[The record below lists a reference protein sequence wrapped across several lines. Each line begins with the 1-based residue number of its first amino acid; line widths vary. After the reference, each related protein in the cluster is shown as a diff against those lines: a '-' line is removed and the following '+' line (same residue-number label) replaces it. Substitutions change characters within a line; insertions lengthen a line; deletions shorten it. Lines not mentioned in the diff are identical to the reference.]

1 MQIDE
6 VRGRVVNLQGG
17 ASGFEGVRINLIYE
31 LVSAGKPERSASVS
45 VQVGRDGVFAANL
58 QQPDD
63 GAYTLSETG
72 HISFVLQDKNGN
84 PLPVS
89 DARVRS
95 TVLQPTKTTAT
106 GGDAKV
112 SGKSGA
118 DTVVRLDKSI
128 SVGSLLADNLVFSPA
143 TFDNIENLVKSIPV
157 SSLLAGNPVLITTTF
172 DNIENLVNPTPRV
185 LENVPRQ
192 LNKKLRGK
200 VVDSNAKLKLRDNQ
214 IVFYGSPASTGRAT
228 VLGVCSTDGDGNF
241 SLPYPAGKYKNA
253 FATVSVKPGDKLDI
267 ALTASD
273 EWPDFV
279 WLVVQGLP
287 TSMTQ
292 DEHDNCACSTKSV
305 PQLPDMED
313 LVNNS
318 QYSQDIGG
326 SCINFTTPNRA
337 LEEFA
342 YIQVI
347 RTSDPELYNPASY
360 KLEDRLAWVK
370 LRVAE
375 IQKQLALFA
384 SFPTLHLALVGQLQ
398 QLGEQE
404 PRAQGRLGGGL
415 LVDSTSSGTGTADP
429 IGPAAPKGGATAQIG
444 LDQQSEATDAYFR
457 AGIYNRNSD
466 ALQRE
471 LQILRT
477 EQDRLERLIASM
489 GRVPL
494 TGRNPIDWDDSDG
507 ILGTVQAATIAFGH
521 ILHMKQV
528 WRAAGYSLG
537 DLLYS
542 LPLAPGQKKQI
553 AVMEWDRRETAARTE
568 QLDAVDTL
576 DSTLVHDRDI
586 NEIVRANLAESQTA
600 SSHNTTAG
608 TSGGLGVGFGSGSSS
623 GASGSFGGMKFLG
636 GVSKVLGVSGGFSK
650 SKGDSWSDA
659 SQNSTRSLFSSS
671 EQNLRDRTMQNASSV
686 RSQRASVVTTVGQS
700 ESFRFTTEVVANH
713 NHCHAITIQ
722 YFEVL
727 RHFAVHH
734 ELADVQECLFVPFL
748 IENFDRRKILR
759 WRDVLS
765 TYLFAPQASLRQLRA
780 GFDSLQREEDALH
793 GDALAYSAF
802 PAERYCDEQL
812 KEVAGDL
819 SFRLHV
825 VKPNVTLPSTA
836 TDYNTIYAQVLASL
850 TLPLRGLGWWA
861 SGIGP
866 VAARLAQ
873 QIFEKQSLNGV
884 EEGFQ
889 AQLAYENF
897 VADFCKTIKVHAVL
911 QNNPSQK
918 VDLHFD
924 VTLISNNNWFR
935 NDKASIKKAMLAG
948 ETNTGARVG
957 DYNVSIALRPTSAT
971 YGVIAGL
978 RRTDII
984 RIEITAADLPYGST
998 CLVLG
1003 GTVSYQTDHYA
1014 GRLFSSRSLQN
1025 DLAGDDSALISTP
1038 LTQDEMR
1045 NPRHEDKKSAQLLER
1060 HLESNREY
1068 YHKLLWSALD
1078 EQRLF
1083 NLLDRYTIQL
1093 PRLRYKTYVDQGQ
1106 VKTGLELD
1114 GAGKPIMQYDT
1125 RSVAS
1130 VVDFKRLGFAGNSV
1144 IFAVAKGLNVNR
1156 DFLLIPNFVPSPN
1169 DRTLGVL
1176 TDQVP
1181 VDLIDFYKPA
1191 PGTKHEPKP
1200 FRISVPT
1207 KGLFAEAVSG
1217 ACNSCEKI
1225 DDSRFWKWEEHPID
1239 EPTAIEP
1246 ISTQTRRTDPGNLSP
1261 KDFATPIVNIQNAPA
1276 APDPTG
1282 LSKALDL
1289 LGKSDAFRD
1298 ITGLSETQKNAMAA
1312 LTTSS
1317 AAATQYAT
1325 TAQQL
1330 ASKAGDISLE
1340 AMKTMSAYDLDR
1352 RSKAL
1357 QGLSQLENSKLDADT
1372 KAALT
1377 KKAFEQLLGDSP
1389 ELGQMTALLRQGEQA
1404 RQEQAGK
1411 GKYDDALKVLDK
1423 AEGSQKVEIDTDGSV
1438 TVQQPVIDEDN
1449 SQNPPDLQQQLAW
1462 LKDIDLSGVG
1472 DDKRWAYMMAIMKAL
1487 REGVI
1492 FRSKE
1497 DLLQSIMQ

>member
-1 MQIDE
+1 MGMQIDE

-17 ASGFEGVRINLIYE
+17 ASGFEGVRINLLYE
-31 LVSAGKPERSASVS
+31 LVGTGKPKRSASVS
-45 VQVGRDGVFAANL
+45 VQVGLDGVFAAEL

-63 GAYTLSETG
+63 GAYTLPETG
-72 HISFVLQDKNGN
+72 RISFALQDRNGD

-89 DARVRS
+89 DARVQS
-95 TVLQPTKTTAT
+95 AVLQPAT
-106 GGDAKV
+106 GGGITKL
-112 SGKSGA
+112 SGSPGA
-118 DTVVRLDKSI
+118 DTVVTLD
-128 SVGSLLADNLVFSPA
+128 
-143 TFDNIENLVKSIPV
+143 KSIPV

-172 DNIENLVNPTPRV
+172 DNSENLVNPTPRV

-214 IVFYGSPASTGRAT
+214 VIFYGSPAATGRAT
-228 VLGVCSTDGDGNF
+228 VLGVCITDGEGNF

-267 ALTASD
+267 ALAATD

-287 TSMTQ
+287 TGMTQ
-292 DEHDNCACSTKSV
+292 DEHDDCACGVKPV
-305 PQLPDMED
+305 PQLPDMEE

-347 RTSDPELYNPASY
+347 RTSDPELYNPARY

-375 IQKQLALFA
+375 IQKQLTPFA
-384 SFPTLHLALVGQLQ
+384 SFPPLHLALVGQLQ
-398 QLGEQE
+398 QLGQQD
-404 PRAQGRLGGGL
+404 PPAQGRLAGGL
-415 LVDSTSSGTGTADP
+415 VADGSGTANPT
-429 IGPAAPKGGATAQIG
+429 GPAAPPGDANAQSG
-444 LDQQSEATDAYFR
+444 LDQQSEATDAYFQ
-457 AGIYNRNSD
+457 AGIYNRNRG

-477 EQDRLERLIASM
+477 EQDRLERQIAGM

-507 ILGTVQAATIAFGH
+507 KLGTVQAATIAFGH

-576 DSTLVHDRDI
+576 DNTLVHDRDI
-586 NEIVRANLAESQTA
+586 NEIVKANLAESLTA
-600 SSHNTTAG
+600 SSHNATKG
-608 TSGGLGVGFGSGSSS
+608 TSGGMGVGFGSGSSS
-623 GASGSFGGMKFLG
+623 GASGSYGGMNFLG
-636 GVSKVLGVSGGFSK
+636 GVSKMLGVSGGFSK
-650 SKGDSWSDA
+650 SKGESWSDA
-659 SQNSTRSLFSSS
+659 SQDSTRSLFSSS

-700 ESFRFTTEVVANH
+700 ESFRFTTEVIANH

-780 GFDSLQREEDALH
+780 GFDALQREEDALH

-802 PAERYCDEQL
+802 PAGRYCDEQL

-819 SFRLHV
+819 SFKLHV
-825 VKPNVTLPSTA
+825 VKPNIALPSTA
-836 TDYNTIYAQVLASL
+836 TDYNTIYAQVHASLAS
-850 TLPLRGLGWWA
+850 PLLGLGWWA

-873 QIFEKQSLNGV
+873 QIFDKQSLNGV
-884 EEGFQ
+884 EENFQ

-948 ETNTGARVG
+948 EANTGARVG
-957 DYNVSIALRPTSAT
+957 DYNVSISLRPTSAT
-971 YGVIAGL
+971 YGVITGL

-998 CLVLG
+998 CLVQG
-1003 GTVSYQTDHYA
+1003 GTVSYQTGHYA

-1025 DLAGDDSALISTP
+1025 DLAGDDSALIPTP

-1045 NPRHEDKKSAQLLER
+1045 NPRHEDRKSAQLLER
-1060 HLESNREY
+1060 HLETNKEY

-1083 NLLDRYTIQL
+1083 NLLDRYTLQV

-1106 VKTGLELD
+1106 ARTGLALD
-1114 GAGKPIMQYDT
+1114 GAGKPIVQYET

-1156 DFLLIPNFVPSPN
+1156 DFLLIPNFVPSPT
-1169 DRTLGVL
+1169 DRTLGLL

-1191 PGTKHEPKP
+1191 PGTRHEPKP

-1246 ISTQTRRTDPGNLSP
+1246 ISTQTRRTDPGDLSP
-1261 KDFATPIVNIQNAPA
+1261 KDFASPIVNIQNAPA

-1282 LSKALDL
+1282 LSKALEL
-1289 LGKSDAFRD
+1289 LGRSDAFRD
-1298 ITGLSETQKNAMAA
+1298 ITGLSETQKNALAA

-1352 RSKAL
+1352 RGKAL
-1357 QGLSQLENSKLDADT
+1357 QGLSQLEDSKLDADT

-1377 KKAFEQLLGDSP
+1377 KKAFEQLLGESP

-1438 TVQQPVIDEDN
+1438 TVQQPVIDEGDT
-1449 SQNPPDLQQQLAW
+1449 QDPPQLQEQLAW